1 MNPNF
6 ISVEKWQSLLPRYE
20 TWRNSKIF
28 PQKWSSERWQSL
40 HLIHVQK
47 ILVCAV
53 NVHHSFPSLHT
64 YDFKA
69 APYWSCSSRHELTSS
84 PCSALSNNFTPV
96 QLHVMHTELTSAT
109 VSQLGWGAVH
119 LTSHFLFSGM
129 SALVIPSCSYCPSQV
144 HFGSHTG
151 CSKWHQNRDKDV
163 GIGSG
168 EFLSIRWGSKPKR
181 STLRQ

>member
-6 ISVEKWQSLLPRYE
+6 IFVEKWQSLLPRYE

-69 APYWSCSSRHELTSS
+69 ASYWSCSSRHELTWS
-84 PCSALSNNFTPV
+84 PCSALITSPPV

-109 VSQLGWGAVH
+109 ASQWGGLSTWPH
-119 LTSHFLFSGM
+119 IF
-129 SALVIPSCSYCPSQV
+129 CSQV
-144 HFGSHTG
+144 QVCSFFLHFHTAPVRSILGARSHTG
-151 CSKWHQNRDKDV
+151 YSKWHKNRNKDV

>member
-6 ISVEKWQSLLPRYE
+6 IFMEKWQSLLPRYE

-69 APYWSCSSRHELTSS
+69 ASYWSCSSRHELTWS
-84 PCSALSNNFTPV
+84 PCSALITSPPV

-109 VSQLGWGAVH
+109 ASQWGGCPPD
-119 LTSHFLFSGM
+119 LIFSV
-129 SALVIPSCSYCPSQV
+129 LRYKCV
-144 HFGSHTG
+144 HFSFIFILPQSGQFWEPGVTLDIASDTRTG
-151 CSKWHQNRDKDV
+151 
-163 GIGSG
+163 
-168 EFLSIRWGSKPKR
+168 IRM
-181 STLRQ
+181 